1 MCDKAH
7 FEDLEERVNQ
17 LEKSY
22 ATHTAVSEKQLEIL
36 FSSVQRLFWT
46 ACIFGGVLLL
56 TVVYGAIGER
66 GFHSVT
72 SGAKELA
79 KMQTL
84 AN

>member
-1 MCDKAH
+1 MCDAESFK
-7 FEDLEERVNQ
+7 ELKKRVTKLEVD
-17 LEKSY
+17 Y